1 MEKNILLGQ
10 ANHSQVSIDEKIN
23 FLDIYRY
30 FQENIEDYLKESFL
44 TDEDKDFIYNLSEG
58 NVKFNITKYIEIFFK
73 IIKQIKVKF

>member
-73 IIKQIKVKF
+73 IINQIKVKF